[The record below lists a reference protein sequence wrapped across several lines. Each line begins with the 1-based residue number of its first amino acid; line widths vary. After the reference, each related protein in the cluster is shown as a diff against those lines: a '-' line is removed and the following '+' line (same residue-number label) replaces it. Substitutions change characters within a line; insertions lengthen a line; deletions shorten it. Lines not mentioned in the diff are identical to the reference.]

1 MFKRVHWEMG
11 MDWIPQVAFVVFF
24 VIFIAMTIY
33 AIRLSKKEVKRL
45 GDLPLDVEG
54 IQEGEKI

>member
-45 GDLPLDVEG
+45 GDLPLDGEG

>member
-24 VIFIAMTIY
+24 TIFIAMTIY
-33 AIRLSKKEVKRL
+33 AIRLSKQEVDRL
-45 GDLPLDVEG
+45 GDLPLDKEG
-54 IQEGEKI
+54 VQEGEKI